1 MRATLTLMG
10 MYRTRPDILDEF
22 ILPSEINRNVFMD
35 NLLMVT
41 GEMEVL
47 YSNPDFLKDAI
58 AAWSRME
65 LANWEWLF
73 STQNYDYNP
82 IWNVDVKES
91 TRDDR
96 KETRNLRGTNYETRN
111 LSGTNNETRNLS
123 GTNNETRNLSGS
135 DTGTVKNDKTGTD
148 TTINYVSA
156 YNDVSGNT
164 QSNKQTTTY
173 GNSNLETRNL
183 NSTDTGTDNFT
194 TSDTGTDNFSTTD
207 TGTDNYDSTD
217 TGTIDHNDKLEFYK
231 RGNQGTT
238 TTQQMIRE
246 EQELAKIN
254 FDDYIIEQF
263 KQRFC
268 LLVY

>member
-22 ILPSEINRNVFMD
+22 ILPTEINRNVFMD

-41 GEMEVL
+41 GEMELL
-47 YSNPDFLKDAI
+47 YTNPDFLKDAI

-73 STQNYDYNP
+73 STQHYEYNP

-96 KETRNLRGTNYETRN
+96 KETRNLRGTNY
-111 LSGTNNETRNLS
+111 ETRNLS

-183 NSTDTGTDNFT
+183 NSTDTGTDNFS
-194 TSDTGTDNFSTTD
+194 TSD

>member
-22 ILPSEINRNVFMD
+22 ILPSEINRTVFMD

-73 STQNYDYNP
+73 STQHYEYNP

-111 LSGTNNETRNLS
+111 LSGTNNETRNLA
-123 GTNNETRNLSGS
+123 GS
-135 DTGTVKNDKTGTD
+135 DTGTVRDEKTGTD

-183 NSTDTGTDNFT
+183 NSTDTGTDNF
-194 TSDTGTDNFSTTD
+194 SSTD

-254 FDDYIIEQF
+254 FDDYIIEEF
-263 KQRFC
+263 KKRFC

>member
-22 ILPSEINRNVFMD
+22 ILPSEINRTVFMD

-73 STQNYDYNP
+73 STQHYEYNP

-96 KETRNLRGTNYETRN
+96 KETRNLRGTNY
-111 LSGTNNETRNLS
+111 ETRNLS

-194 TSDTGTDNFSTTD
+194 TSDTGTDN
-207 TGTDNYDSTD
+207 YDSTD

-254 FDDYIIEQF
+254 FDDYIIEEF
-263 KQRFC
+263 KKRFC

>member
-1 MRATLTLMG
+1 MRSTLTLMG
-10 MYRTRPDILDEF
+10 MFRYRSDILDEF
-22 ILPSEINRNVFMD
+22 ILPSQINRNIFMD

-65 LANWEWLF
+65 LSTWEWLL
-73 STQNYDYNP
+73 STQEYDYNP

-96 KETRNLRGTNYETRN
+96 KETRDLRGTNYETRN
-111 LSGTNNETRNLS
+111 LSGTNNETRNLA
-123 GTNNETRNLSGS
+123 GS
-135 DTGTVKNDKTGTD
+135 DTGTVKDDKTGTD
-148 TTINYVSA
+148 TIINYVSA

-183 NSTDTGTDNFT
+183 NSTDTGTDNF
-194 TSDTGTDNFSTTD
+194 STTD
-207 TGTDNYDSTD
+207 TGTDNYDSSD

-246 EQELAKIN
+246 EQELAKFNI
-254 FDDYIIEQF
+254 DDYIIEQF

>member
-41 GEMEVL
+41 GEMEL
-47 YSNPDFLKDAI
+47 LNTNPDFLKDAI

-73 STQNYDYNP
+73 STQHYEYNP

-123 GTNNETRNLSGS
+123 GS
-135 DTGTVKNDKTGTD
+135 
-148 TTINYVSA
+148 
-156 YNDVSGNT
+156 
-164 QSNKQTTTY
+164 TTY

-194 TSDTGTDNFSTTD
+194 TTDTGTDNFTTSD

-254 FDDYIIEQF
+254 FDDYIIEEF
-263 KQRFC
+263 KKRFC

>member
-22 ILPSEINRNVFMD
+22 ILPTEINRNVFTD

-41 GEMEVL
+41 GEMELL
-47 YSNPDFLKDAI
+47 YTNPDFLKDAI

-65 LANWEWLF
+65 LANWEWLL
-73 STQNYDYNP
+73 STQHYEYNP

-96 KETRNLRGTNYETRN
+96 KETRNLRGTNY
-111 LSGTNNETRNLS
+111 ETRNLS

-183 NSTDTGTDNFT
+183 NSTDTGTDNF
-194 TSDTGTDNFSTTD
+194 SSTD

-254 FDDYIIEQF
+254 FDDYIIEEF
-263 KQRFC
+263 KKRFC

>member
-47 YSNPDFLKDAI
+47 YTNPDFLKDAI

-73 STQNYDYNP
+73 STQHYEYNP

-111 LSGTNNETRNLS
+111 LSGTNNETRNLA
-123 GTNNETRNLSGS
+123 GS
-135 DTGTVKNDKTGTD
+135 DTGTVRDDKTGTD

-183 NSTDTGTDNFT
+183 NSTDTGTDNF
-194 TSDTGTDNFSTTD
+194 SSTD
-207 TGTDNYDSTD
+207 TGTDNYDSSD

-246 EQELAKIN
+246 EQDLAKIN

>member
-22 ILPSEINRNVFMD
+22 ILPSEINRYVFMD

-41 GEMEVL
+41 GEMELL
-47 YSNPDFLKDAI
+47 YTNPDFLKDAI

-65 LANWEWLF
+65 LANWEWLL
-73 STQNYDYNP
+73 STQHYEYNP

-111 LSGTNNETRNLS
+111 LSGTNNETRNLA
-123 GTNNETRNLSGS
+123 GS
-135 DTGTVKNDKTGTD
+135 DTGTVRDDKTGTD

-183 NSTDTGTDNFT
+183 NSTDTGTDNF
-194 TSDTGTDNFSTTD
+194 SSTD

>member
-41 GEMEVL
+41 GEMELL
-47 YSNPDFLKDAI
+47 YTNPDFLKDAI

-73 STQNYDYNP
+73 STQHYEYNP

-123 GTNNETRNLSGS
+123 GS
-135 DTGTVKNDKTGTD
+135 DTGTVRDDKTGTD

-183 NSTDTGTDNFT
+183 NSTDTGTDNF
-194 TSDTGTDNFSTTD
+194 SSTD

-254 FDDYIIEQF
+254 FDDYIIEEF
-263 KQRFC
+263 KKRFC

>member
-41 GEMEVL
+41 GEMELL
-47 YSNPDFLKDAI
+47 YTNPDFLKDAI

-65 LANWEWLF
+65 LANWEWLL
-73 STQNYDYNP
+73 STQHYEYNP

-96 KETRNLRGTNYETRN
+96 KETRNLRGTNY
-111 LSGTNNETRNLS
+111 ETRNLS

-183 NSTDTGTDNFT
+183 NSTDTGTDNF
-194 TSDTGTDNFSTTD
+194 SSTD
-207 TGTDNYDSTD
+207 TGTDNYDSSD

-246 EQELAKIN
+246 EQDLAKIN
-254 FDDYIIEQF
+254 FDDYIIEEF
-263 KQRFC
+263 KKRFC

>member
-22 ILPSEINRNVFMD
+22 ILPAEINRNIFMD

-41 GEMEVL
+41 GEMELL
-47 YSNPDFLKDAI
+47 YTNPDFLKDAI

-73 STQNYDYNP
+73 STQHYEYNP

-96 KETRNLRGTNYETRN
+96 KETRNLRGTNYETRD
-111 LSGTNNETRNLS
+111 LRGTNNETRNLA
-123 GTNNETRNLSGS
+123 GS
-135 DTGTVKNDKTGTD
+135 DTGTVRDDKTGTD

-156 YNDVSGNT
+156 YNDTSGNT

-183 NSTDTGTDNFT
+183 NSTDTGTDNY
-194 TSDTGTDNFSTTD
+194 SSTD

>member
-41 GEMEVL
+41 GEMELL
-47 YSNPDFLKDAI
+47 YTNPDFLKDAI

-73 STQNYDYNP
+73 STQHYEYNP

-96 KETRNLRGTNYETRN
+96 KETRNLRGTNYETRD
-111 LSGTNNETRNLS
+111 LRGTNNETRNLA
-123 GTNNETRNLSGS
+123 GS
-135 DTGTVKNDKTGTD
+135 DTGTVRDDKTGTD

-164 QSNKQTTTY
+164 QSNKQATTY

-194 TSDTGTDNFSTTD
+194 TSD

-254 FDDYIIEQF
+254 FDDYIIEEF
-263 KQRFC
+263 KKRFC

>member
-41 GEMEVL
+41 GEMELL
-47 YSNPDFLKDAI
+47 YTNPDFLKDAI

-73 STQNYDYNP
+73 GTQHYEYNP

-111 LSGTNNETRNLS
+111 LSGTNNETRNLA
-123 GTNNETRNLSGS
+123 GS
-135 DTGTVKNDKTGTD
+135 DTGTVRDDKTGTD

-194 TSDTGTDNFSTTD
+194 TSD

>member
-47 YSNPDFLKDAI
+47 YTNPDFLKDAI

-73 STQNYDYNP
+73 STQHYEYNP

-111 LSGTNNETRNLS
+111 LSGTNNETRNLA
-123 GTNNETRNLSGS
+123 GS
-135 DTGTVKNDKTGTD
+135 DTGTVRDEKTGTD

-183 NSTDTGTDNFT
+183 NSTDTGTDNF
-194 TSDTGTDNFSTTD
+194 SSTD

>member
-10 MYRTRPDILDEF
+10 MYRTRPDVLDEF

-41 GEMEVL
+41 GEMELL
-47 YSNPDFLKDAI
+47 YTNPDFLKDAI

-73 STQNYDYNP
+73 STQHYDYNP

-111 LSGTNNETRNLS
+111 LSGTNNETRNLA
-123 GTNNETRNLSGS
+123 GS
-135 DTGTVKNDKTGTD
+135 DSGTVKNDKTGTD

-183 NSTDTGTDNFT
+183 NSTDTGTDNF
-194 TSDTGTDNFSTTD
+194 SSTD

-246 EQELAKIN
+246 EQDLAKIN

>member
-47 YSNPDFLKDAI
+47 YTNPDFLKDAI

-73 STQNYDYNP
+73 STQHYEYNP

-96 KETRNLRGTNYETRN
+96 KETRNLRGTNY
-111 LSGTNNETRNLS
+111 ETRNLS

-183 NSTDTGTDNFT
+183 NSTDTGTDNF
-194 TSDTGTDNFSTTD
+194 SSTD

-217 TGTIDHNDKLEFYK
+217 TGTIDHNDKLEYYK

-254 FDDYIIEQF
+254 FDDYIIEEF
-263 KQRFC
+263 KKRFC